1 MTITIEPKEIAE
13 LAKLF
18 TSQSRLNDVYYS
30 FCRVC
35 EQLFD
40 EEARN
45 KPPEFQRRK
54 LVFSSNGDFIEGGSA
69 VNNHGKDFRPLE
81 SVAPCRED
89 SIPCSM

>member
-54 LVFSSNGDFIEGGSA
+54 LVFSSNGDFIEGGLTAPPPWHLHS
-69 VNNHGKDFRPLE
+69 RPLR
-81 SVAPCRED
+81 SSPRRR
-89 SIPCSM
+89 P